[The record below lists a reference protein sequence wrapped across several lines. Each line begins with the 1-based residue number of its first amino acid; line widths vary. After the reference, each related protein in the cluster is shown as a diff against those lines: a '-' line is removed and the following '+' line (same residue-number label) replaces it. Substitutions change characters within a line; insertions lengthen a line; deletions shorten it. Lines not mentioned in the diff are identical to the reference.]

1 MKQCI
6 VFDLDGTL
14 RYYDHIKRTNTFLC
28 CLRPKLGN
36 FLTALETLKSKIPD
50 FDFIIYTYDTSSNI
64 ENFLKKI
71 GSHKNIF
78 DKIISIDNAPKPL
91 ENSVEQSVYKGCLGK
106 PITLL
111 GDYDRIFFID
121 DSPLEK
127 ENLINLHNH
136 NGMTKTEIIFF
147 NVPSYSPKIAN
158 KMDIYGTERCPNNNV
173 RKALDSYITE
183 LLEDPCLPFVFE
195 KISEI
200 LNTSDKVPTPNNL
213 KIIDFPQSITDYYS
227 QLEFSRKNLNKIFLD
242 CYERQI

>member
-6 VFDLDGTL
+6 VFDIDGTL
-14 RYYDHIKRTNTFLC
+14 RYFDHVERTNTFLC
-28 CLRPKLGN
+28 CLRPNLGK
-36 FLTALETLKSKIPD
+36 FLAFLETLKSKIPD
-50 FDFIIYTYDTSSNI
+50 FDFIIYTFDSSSNI
-64 ENFLKKI
+64 ENFLKKL
-71 GSHKNIF
+71 GSYKNIF
-78 DKIISIDNAPKPL
+78 DRIISSDNAPTPL
-91 ENSVEQSVYKGCLGK
+91 KNSIEQFVYRGCLGK

-127 ENLINLHNH
+127 ENLINLYNL

-158 KMDIYGTERCPNNNV
+158 KMDIYGTEMLQNDNV
-173 RKALDSYITE
+173 GKALNSYITKV
-183 LLEDPCLPFVFE
+183 LEDPCLHFVSE

-213 KIIDFPQSITDYYS
+213 KIIDFPKSITDYYS

-242 CYERQI
+242 CYER